1 MPETLLFIG
10 PKSAKA
16 LIDELQRRVEPL
28 LRGRWTFD
36 RLLVEPMAD
45 GELGTPDEER
55 VTWRVGQE
63 DRPLPVVVW
72 NEVKVESGPFAI
84 PTVHQTRGDTI
95 QPRWSFDREGSP
107 PSSREWILHDG
118 GIPHGLFKLM
128 NRERSEAPFVLM
140 EVASSGV
147 IISGVD
153 YSPDFPH
160 YPPLT
165 DEDAWAKTTGALAEA
180 VHQEMMSPLR
190 SVEIRAFGPFRELDL
205 TFCSGVNVLLGRNST
220 GKSWLMKLL
229 YGALRASSANGDGL
243 SIPERLKQRLARL
256 YRPDDARVGRLVK
269 RGKGLGK
276 GRGKASIV
284 IDQRPYRLEFTISTR
299 DMIKV
304 VEAKRFG
311 NAPDYFALNSGV
323 PVYLPTR
330 DALALYEG
338 FIAAY
343 LGRELSL
350 DETVYDLCV
359 ALNAALLRGPRSEFA
374 KRTLEELEQTLGGS
388 IRLKG
393 DRFYLV
399 SREGHGELE
408 AHLLS
413 EGLRKVGTL
422 AQLIANGTLQ
432 RGSILFWDE
441 PEANL
446 NPRLIAQM
454 AEVLRQ
460 LAALGVQVFLA
471 THDYLLTQR
480 LSMEVEYKQTK
491 VPLRFISLYR
501 DDEGEIRADQAD
513 TLVGLTHNDIQDE
526 YRLLYEHELR
536 LAASFD
542 QWGDA

>member
-28 LRGRWTFD
+28 LRGRWSFEQMLVGPLVD
-36 RLLVEPMAD
+36 GDLGEAYVERIRRRLGRKD
-45 GELGTPDEER
+45 C
-55 VTWRVGQE
+55 
-63 DRPLPVVVW
+63 PLPVVVW
-72 NEVKVESGPFAI
+72 NEAGAADTRLSRI
-84 PTVHQTRGDTI
+84 PMYVLSMYSDSAEQQKQI
-95 QPRWSFDREGSP
+95 LREV
-107 PSSREWILHDG
+107 
-118 GIPHGLFKLM
+118 GIPPRLYQLL
-128 NRERSEAPFVLM
+128 RLERSDDPYVLVNVAP
-140 EVASSGV
+140 SGV
-147 IISGVD
+147 RISGVEYHD
-153 YSPDFPH
+153 GFPH
-160 YPPLT
+160 HAPLVA
-165 DEDAWAKTTGALAEA
+165 EDAWAKTASALAEMIQ
-180 VHQEMMSPLR
+180 QELR
-190 SVEIRAFGPFRELDL
+190 RPIRNIVIFNFGPFRWLNL
-205 TFCSGVNVLLGRNST
+205 TFCSGVNVFLGKNST

-229 YGALRASSANGDGL
+229 YGALRASKHESDGL
-243 SIPERLKQRLARL
+243 RIAGRLTQRLARL
-256 YRPDDARVGRLVK
+256 YRPDEGRVGRLVK
-269 RGKGLGK
+269 RGKG
-276 GRGKASIV
+276 RGQASV
-284 IDQRPYRLEFTISTR
+284 EIDQRPHMLRFSISTR
-299 DMIKV
+299 DQLKV
-304 VEAKRFG
+304 VEAPPG
-311 NAPDYFALNSGV
+311 DYPDYDMLNPGS
-323 PVYLPTR
+323 PVYLPSR

-338 FIAAY
+338 FISAHER
-343 LGRELSL
+343 RELSF

-359 ALNAALLRGPRSEFA
+359 ALSAPPLRGPRSGFA
-374 KRTLEELEQTLGGS
+374 KSTLDELERTLGGS
-388 IRLKG
+388 IRLK
-393 DRFYLV
+393 DNRFYLV
-399 SREGHGELE
+399 SNDGQGDLE

-422 AQLIANGTLQ
+422 AQLITNGTLQ

-501 DDEGEIRADQAD
+501 DDEGEICADQAD

-526 YRLLYEHELR
+526 HRLLYEHELR
-536 LAASFD
+536 LAAAFD

>member
-36 RLLVEPMAD
+36 RLLVEPLAD
-45 GELGTPDEER
+45 GELGEADKER
-55 VTWRVGQE
+55 VKRRLGRKDW
-63 DRPLPVVVW
+63 PLPVVVW
-72 NEVKVESGPFAI
+72 NEGGAAPALPWWSGEPSPLHQVYRDIWTPDSLSELLNVERFEEAWVGVNVAPYGVKI
-84 PTVHQTRGDTI
+84 
-95 QPRWSFDREGSP
+95 
-107 PSSREWILHDG
+107 G
-118 GIPHGLFKLM
+118 GA
-128 NRERSEAPFVLM
+128 E
-140 EVASSGV
+140 
-147 IISGVD
+147 
-153 YSPDFPH
+153 YSPEFPH
-160 YPPLT
+160 HPPLIA
-165 DEDAWAKTTGALAEA
+165 DDAWNIAASVLAEEIQQA
-180 VHQEMMSPLR
+180 HKQPLR
-190 SVEIRAFGPFRELDL
+190 GVEIRAFGPFREIDL

-229 YGALRASSANGDGL
+229 YGALRASKPDGDGL
-243 SIPERLKQRLARL
+243 GVTARLTQRLARL
-256 YRPDDARVGRLVK
+256 YRPDDGRVGRLVK
-269 RGKGLGK
+269 RGKG
-276 GRGKASIV
+276 RGQASVV
-284 IDQRPYRLEFTISTR
+284 IKQRPHTLRFSISTR
-299 DMIKV
+299 DQLKV
-304 VEAKRFG
+304 VEAPPG
-311 NAPDYFALNSGV
+311 DHSDHDLLNPGS
-323 PVYLPTR
+323 PVFIPSR
-330 DALALYEG
+330 EALAFYEG
-338 FIAAY
+338 FISTY
-343 LGRELSL
+343 NGRELAI
-350 DETVYDLCV
+350 DETMFDLCV
-359 ALNAALLRGPRSEFA
+359 ALSAAPLRGPRSGFA
-374 KRTLEELEQTLGGS
+374 KSTLDELERTLGGS
-388 IRLKG
+388 IRLK
-393 DRFYLV
+393 DNRFYLV
-399 SREGHGELE
+399 SNDGQGDLE

-422 AQLIANGTLQ
+422 AQLITNGTLQ

-446 NPRLIAQM
+446 NPRLIVQM

-501 DDEGEIRADQAD
+501 DDEGEICADQAD

-526 YRLLYEHELR
+526 HRLLYEHELR